1 MIRLYLW
8 RFQDSIQSLW
18 LMSCGDPNGNCKKI
32 LFHCEKESTVSIVNK
47 GRSKY
52 LEIMKLMWQ
61 FTLCACVNNCQCSA
75 KHVSGRKTNISDPL
89 SRLQIGKIRILALH
103 AEQLP
108 NKLTSVYEVMGNYT
122 GQYNICGLMLLLIG
136 HYLCII
142 SFFLILNYFY
152 CWITLIIVHIF
163 YLL

>member
-8 RFQDSIQSLW
+8 RFQNSIQSLW

-52 LEIMKLMWQ
+52 LEIMKLMPQ
-61 FTLCACVNNCQCSA
+61 LTLCACVNNFQCSA

-122 GQYNICGLMLLLIG
+122 GQYNICGLMLSLYNIVFPHFERFLLLNNFNYSS
-136 HYLCII
+136 H
-142 SFFLILNYFY
+142 FLPPL
-152 CWITLIIVHIF
+152 T
-163 YLL
+163 